1 MGTEQ
6 GLMLHL
12 WAVLVENQPP
22 KQIPPTPDQL
32 NATFTPN
39 QKLLQA
45 ACAYVDAFILKA
57 PGTDPAKARALAN
70 TAFTAQL
77 QSGHNVIPQH
87 ETDEVMT
94 SSHAQLW
101 HAGAG
106 ALLYASLQAGD
117 TATAQLAQGWWRGE
131 AALNHL
137 TGWATSW
144 KLGSYKVIA
153 PGARGGA
160 RNPSDDAGVADNA
173 ARDLDY
179 ELLLTGKLGKTTAA
193 ALQAQGKYYLGTILL
208 LRLSPAQLDP
218 IRKAG
223 TGKPLVGPNGQA
235 GPWTVNDVPLLP
247 ATLSVLRN
255 GNQHSAWFAE
265 LHAYMPQLQAG
276 VNASGPWYKFFDDA
290 NPPLEHGGPSPFPA
304 PTQPAGTVQRY
315 GKG

>member
-22 KQIPPTPDQL
+22 NKIPPTPDQL

-57 PGTDPAKARALAN
+57 PGTDQAKARALAN

-87 ETDEVMT
+87 ETNEVMT

-117 TATAQLAQGWWRGE
+117 TATAQLAQGWWRAE

-137 TGWATSW
+137 TAWATD
-144 KLGSYKVIA
+144 KGSYKVIA
-153 PGARGGA
+153 PGARGGS
-160 RNPSDDAGVADNA
+160 RNPSQSGDKGLPENQ

-179 ELLLTGKLGKTTAA
+179 ELLLTGKLGTTGDQ
-193 ALQAQGKYYLGTILL
+193 LTSKGKYFLGPILL
-208 LRLSPAQLDP
+208 LRLSAAQLDP
-218 IRKAG
+218 IRKPG
-223 TGKPLVGPNGQA
+223 TGTPLVGPNGQA

-247 ATLSVLRN
+247 ATLNVLRN
-255 GNQHSAWFAE
+255 GNEHSAWFTE
-265 LHAYMPQLQAG
+265 LHAFDPQFQAG
-276 VNASGPWYKFFDDA
+276 VTADVPWYKFFDDVT
-290 NPPLEHGGPSPFPA
+290 PPLVHGGPSPFPA
-304 PTQPAGTVQRY
+304 PTQPAGTVRQY